1 MKEELIKILKES
13 ASLELNVRDDGY
25 VNVVLKID
33 NEEVLTTKTI
43 DLVGEVESA
52 KSSYEAKSWC

>member
-13 ASLELNVRDDGY
+13 GSLELNVRDDGY
-25 VNVVLKID
+25 VNVVFKID
-33 NEEVLTTKTI
+33 GEEVMKTETI

-52 KSSYEAKSWC
+52 KSSYEAKFWV